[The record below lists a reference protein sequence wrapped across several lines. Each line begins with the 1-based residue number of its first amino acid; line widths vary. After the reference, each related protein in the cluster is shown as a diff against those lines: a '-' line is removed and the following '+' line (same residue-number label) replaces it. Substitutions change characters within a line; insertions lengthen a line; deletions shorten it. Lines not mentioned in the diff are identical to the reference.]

1 MKTIKLY
8 FRFLAVHLK
17 TAMAYKGS
25 FILSCIGQLFI
36 TTNVFLG
43 VKFLL
48 DRFGSVGGYR
58 LPELTLCYSVILLS
72 CSLAEC
78 FGRGFDAFPRILSGA
93 QFDRILV
100 RPRGIIF
107 QILCQDM
114 KPSVISRA
122 AQGVVML
129 VYGITAG
136 AVHWT
141 IGKALTLAAMVLCGS
156 VLFFGLFLLYAAL
169 CFFTMEGL
177 EVMNI
182 FTDGA
187 REYGKY
193 PFGIYGKGVLW
204 ITTLIVPL
212 ALVQYWPLQYLLD
225 RGPWQYGLLPML
237 SLLFLIPVCA
247 FWKFGVAHYR
257 STGS

>member
-1 MKTIKLY
+1 MNTIKLY

-25 FILSCIGQLFI
+25 FLLRCVGQLLI
-36 TTNVFLG
+36 TIFVFLG
-43 VKFLL
+43 VKFLF
-48 DRFGSVGGYR
+48 DRFGNVGGYR

-78 FGRGFDAFPRILSGA
+78 FGRGFDAFPKILSGA

-107 QILCQDM
+107 QVLCQDI
-114 KPSVISRA
+114 KPSVISRVV
-122 AQGVVML
+122 QGILML
-129 VYGITAG
+129 IYGITSG
-136 AVHWT
+136 PVHWT
-141 IGKALTLAAMVLCGS
+141 MGRAFTLGAMILCGS
-156 VLFFGLFLLYAAL
+156 ALFFALFLLNAGL

-204 ITTLIVPL
+204 ITTLLVPL

-225 RGPWQYGLLPML
+225 RGPWQYGLLPFL
-237 SLLFLIPVCA
+237 SLLFLIPVYF

>member
-25 FILSCIGQLFI
+25 FILSCIGQLLI

-78 FGRGFDAFPRILSGA
+78 FGRGFDSFPRILSSA

-100 RPRGIIF
+100 RPRGIVF

-122 AQGVVML
+122 AQAIVML

-136 AVHWT
+136 AVQWT
-141 IGKALTLAAMVLCGS
+141 IGKAMTLAAMVLCGS

-193 PFGIYGKGVLW
+193 PFGIYGKGVLL

-212 ALVQYWPLQYLLD
+212 ALVQYWPLQYLLN
-225 RGPWQYGLLPML
+225 RGPWQYGLLPLL
-237 SLLFLIPVCA
+237 SLLFLIPVCS

>member
-25 FILSCIGQLFI
+25 FILSCIGQLLI

-78 FGRGFDAFPRILSGA
+78 FGRGFDAFPRILSSA

-100 RPRGIIF
+100 RPRGIVF

-122 AQGVVML
+122 AQAIVML

-136 AVHWT
+136 AV
-141 IGKALTLAAMVLCGS
+141 
-156 VLFFGLFLLYAAL
+156 
-169 CFFTMEGL
+169 
-177 EVMNI
+177 
-182 FTDGA
+182 
-187 REYGKY
+187 
-193 PFGIYGKGVLW
+193 
-204 ITTLIVPL
+204 
-212 ALVQYWPLQYLLD
+212 Q
-225 RGPWQYGLLPML
+225 
-237 SLLFLIPVCA
+237 
-247 FWKFGVAHYR
+247 
-257 STGS
+257 

>member
-1 MKTIKLY
+1 MNTIRLY

-17 TAMAYKGS
+17 SAMAYKGS
-25 FILSCIGQLFI
+25 FILSCIGQLLISF
-36 TTNVFLG
+36 NVLLG

-48 DRFGSVGGYR
+48 DRFGSVSGYK
-58 LPELTLCYSVILLS
+58 LPELILCYSVILLS

-78 FGRGFDAFPRILSGA
+78 FGRGFDTFPRILSGA

-100 RPRGIIF
+100 RPRGIVF

-114 KPSVISRA
+114 KPTVISRVV
-122 AQGVVML
+122 QGIVML
-129 VYGITAG
+129 VYGVTAG

-141 IGKALTLAAMVLCGS
+141 AGKAFTLAAMILCGAI
-156 VLFFGLFLLYAAL
+156 LFFGLFLLNAAL

-193 PFGIYGKGVLW
+193 PFGIYGKSVLW
-204 ITTLIVPL
+204 ITTLVVPL

-225 RGPWQYGLLPML
+225 HGPWQYGLLPPL
-237 SLLFLIPVCA
+237 SALFLLPVWL
-247 FWKFGVAHYR
+247 FWRYGVANYR

>member
-1 MKTIKLY
+1 MNTIKLY
-8 FRFLAVHLK
+8 VRFLAVHLK

-25 FILSCIGQLFI
+25 FLLSCVGQLLI
-36 TTNVFLG
+36 TINVFLG

-48 DRFGSVGGYR
+48 DRFGNVGGYR

-78 FGRGFDAFPRILSGA
+78 FGRGFDAFPKILSGA

-100 RPRGIIF
+100 RPRGVIF
-107 QILCQDM
+107 QVLCQDI
-114 KPSVISRA
+114 KPSVISRVV
-122 AQGVVML
+122 QGILML
-129 VYGITAG
+129 IYGITSG
-136 AVHWT
+136 PVHWT
-141 IGKALTLAAMVLCGS
+141 MGRAFTLGAMILCGS
-156 VLFFGLFLLYAAL
+156 ALFFALFLLNAGL

-204 ITTLIVPL
+204 ITTLLVPL

-225 RGPWQYGLLPML
+225 RGPWQYGLLPFL
-237 SLLFLIPVCA
+237 SLLFLIPVYF

>member
-1 MKTIKLY
+1 MNTIKLY

-25 FILSCIGQLFI
+25 FLLSCVGQLLI
-36 TTNVFLG
+36 TINVFLG

-48 DRFGSVGGYR
+48 DRFGNVGGYR

-78 FGRGFDAFPRILSGA
+78 FGRGFDAFPKILSGA

-100 RPRGIIF
+100 RPRGVIF
-107 QILCQDM
+107 QVLCQDI
-114 KPSVISRA
+114 KPSVISRVV
-122 AQGVVML
+122 QGILML
-129 VYGITAG
+129 IYGITSG
-136 AVHWT
+136 PVHWT
-141 IGKALTLAAMVLCGS
+141 MGRAFTLGTMILCGS
-156 VLFFGLFLLYAAL
+156 ALFFALFLLNAGL

-204 ITTLIVPL
+204 ITTLLVPL
-212 ALVQYWPLQYLLD
+212 ALVQCWPLQYLLD
-225 RGPWQYGLLPML
+225 RGPWQYGLLPFL
-237 SLLFLIPVCA
+237 SLLFLIPVYF

>member
-25 FILSCIGQLFI
+25 FILSCIGQLLI

-72 CSLAEC
+72 CSLTEC

-141 IGKALTLAAMVLCGS
+141 IGKALALAAMVLCGS

-193 PFGIYGKGVLW
+193 PFGIYGRGVLW

-225 RGPWQYGLLPML
+225 RGPWQYGLLPLL
-237 SLLFLIPVCA
+237 SLLFLIPVCT